1 MKIWERALGAIA
13 PTPAPAAPRG
23 RYARPTERWA
33 RPLSAQFSISLPAEM
48 TGDLTS
54 PTAVAPRVSREQAIQ
69 VPAVKR
75 VRDLIAGTLGTL
87 ELCQLTKPGY
97 QEVYSALLEQP
108 EDDVAR
114 SVTMTRTIED
124 MLFEGRAWWRIVS
137 FGPDGF
143 PDRIVRLEADSVFVR
158 KTGKVWSNDRTLEA
172 QGISIGYQPDELLI
186 RIDSPNDAMLVA
198 GARAIRTALL
208 LGATADRMADDPQPV
223 GYLTPKADVE
233 LDPDFDVD
241 EALDDMEDARSRRS
255 WGYVGGALELH
266 QLTWNPEELQLMSQ
280 RDYAVLEIA
289 RVGGVD
295 PEELGVST
303 TSRTYA
309 NAEQRRLDLI
319 DFTCAA
325 YVTAV
330 QDRLSMPD
338 VTQPGRRVY
347 FDYDAFLRSD
357 TPSRMSVYAM
367 GRQVGAYD
375 DERIARAER
384 IPVSRVRAAKAAAP
398 VAGASTSSDADAARA
413 VAELAQKIYLASGV
427 IMSPDECR
435 AILNRAGAGLTG
447 PAPVP
452 ATPPAP
458 EPAEEESVSNALVS
472 TGARFSADPTDMR
485 FTFDLPDGAAAFKA
499 DSTRRVIS
507 GMAVPWNVVAKSGGF
522 KWAFAPGSLHW
533 SDIGRVK
540 LDRNHVYATEFGR
553 ATTLTNAEAG
563 LLASFKVARGA
574 SGDDALGLA
583 EDGVYDGLSI
593 FINFEGEGDGWI
605 PHPDDDTVRY
615 VQSATLRKVA
625 LTAMPAFDDARV
637 QHVAATQN
645 GVQPMTAP
653 VTNPA
658 TAPVTQPNPQPAGPP
673 PAPAAQFA
681 AFDAAAFTAG
691 LTEAMKTAFADLI
704 ANIPAPQRQTVPAGR
719 VQSVREPMVYQMNGA
734 SGPSFVRDAW
744 KSRTEGDPEAR
755 ARLMKFEAQTNELLR
770 DSMADPSF
778 AVTTG
783 NASAVIPPGYRP
795 ELYVSQLLK
804 GRPLTNAISRGTI
817 GDATPFTVPRFV
829 SSSGATADHVEG
841 VNPSEGSLTVEPVVI
856 SPGGIS
862 GLYKIT
868 REMADSANPA
878 IDAIA
883 TQAMSEDYSQ
893 RSEGKVYAVL
903 NGTDGVGGTITSG
916 FVPSGAQVTTTSGQG
931 DELGQGVRTAIGIYD
946 FRRFANID
954 WGYLSQEGVSQFSS
968 AVDTT
973 GRPLFPWIAPQNPA
987 GTADRG
993 GYFIDGVTLGKAWSM
1008 SGNAAGDADVIMG
1021 AKPDVWCWE
1030 SPVLTFR
1037 FEERSGPAF
1046 VELALFGYFAVQ
1058 ILRPV
1063 GLVGIRHSA
1072 V

>member
-1 MKIWERALGAIA
+1 MIWERALGVIA
-13 PTPAPAAPRG
+13 PPPAPAAPRR
-23 RYARPTERWA
+23 RYARSAERWA

-54 PTAVAPRVSREQAIQ
+54 PTSPAPRVSREQAIQ

-87 ELCQLTKPGY
+87 ELCQLTKPGFK
-97 QEVYSALLEQP
+97 EVYSALLEQP

-114 SVTMTRTIED
+114 SVTMTRSIED
-124 MLFEGRAWWRIVS
+124 MLFEGRAWWRIVG
-137 FGPDGF
+137 FGADGF
-143 PDRIVRLEADSVFVR
+143 PDRVVRLESDSVTVMR
-158 KTGKVWSNDRTLEA
+158 DGRVWNNDRTGQA
-172 QGISIGYQPDELLI
+172 QGVSVGYQPDELLI
-186 RIDSPNDAMLVA
+186 RIDSPNDPLLVA

-208 LGATADRMADDPQPV
+208 LGAAADRMAEDPQPV
-223 GYLTPKADVE
+223 GYVTPKADVE

-241 EALDDMEDARSRRS
+241 ETLDDMEDARSRRS
-255 WGYVGGALELH
+255 WGYVGGALDLH
-266 QLTWNPEELQLMSQ
+266 QLTWNPEQLQFMSQ

-325 YVTAV
+325 YVTAI
-330 QDRLSMPD
+330 QDRLSMND
-338 VTQPGRRVY
+338 VTMPGRRVY
-347 FDYDAFLRSD
+347 FEYDAFLRSD
-357 TPSRMSVYAM
+357 TPSRMSVYDV
-367 GRQVGAYD
+367 GRRVGAYD
-375 DERIARAER
+375 DERISRAER
-384 IPVSRVRAAKAAAP
+384 IPVARVRAAAQAAKPAPPPAAP
-398 VAGASTSSDADAARA
+398 AAPAGA
-413 VAELAQKIYLASGV
+413 
-427 IMSPDECR
+427 
-435 AILNRAGAGLTG
+435 
-447 PAPVP
+447 
-452 ATPPAP
+452 P
-458 EPAEEESVSNALVS
+458 ETTEEPVSNALVPA
-472 TGARFSADPTDMR
+472 GARFSAEPAEMR
-485 FTFDLPDGAAAFKA
+485 FVFEVPDELAAFKA
-499 DSTRRVIS
+499 DSARRTIS
-507 GMAVPWNVVAKSGGF
+507 GMAVPWNVVARSGGA

-533 SDIGRVK
+533 SDTGRVK
-540 LDRNHVYATEFGR
+540 LDKDHGYGTEFGK
-553 ATTLTNAEAG
+553 ATALTNAESG
-563 LLASFKVARGA
+563 LLSSFKVARGA

-593 FINFEGEGDGWI
+593 YVNFEGEGDGWI

-637 QHVAATQN
+637 QHVAATRN
-645 GVQPMTAP
+645 GVPMTAP
-653 VTNPA
+653 VTTP
-658 TAPVTQPNPQPAGPP
+658 TAPAVPAP
-673 PAPAAQFA
+673 PAAPASPPAQPA

-691 LTEAMKTAFADLI
+691 LTDAMKAAFADLI
-704 ANIPAPQRQTVPAGR
+704 ANLPAPQRQTIPAGR

-734 SGPSFVRDAW
+734 TGPSFVRDAW
-744 KSRTEGDPEAR
+744 KSRTEGDPDAR

-778 AVTTG
+778 AISTG
-783 NASAVIPPGYRP
+783 NASAVVPPGYRP
-795 ELYVSQLLK
+795 DLYVSQLLK

-817 GDATPFTVPRFV
+817 ADATPFTVPRFV
-829 SSSGATADHVEG
+829 SSTGATADHVEG
-841 VNPSEGSLTVEPVVI
+841 VNPTEGSLVVEPVVI
-856 SPGGIS
+856 APGGIS

-893 RSEGKVYAVL
+893 RTEAKVYTEL
-903 NGTDGVGGTITSG
+903 NGTNGVGGTITSG

-954 WGYLSQEGVSQFSS
+954 WGFLSQEGVSEFSS

-973 GRPLFPWIAPQNPA
+973 GRPLFPWVAPQNPL

-1046 VELALFGYFAVQ
+1046 VELALFGYFAVR

-1063 GLVGIRHSA
+1063 GLVGIRHTH